1 MSIHV
6 LRVAVSSQVSV
17 RLESSRRMPYTVL
30 IVDDEDL
37 TLRNLST
44 GLRQEGFE
52 VLTAASGEEA
62 VRIFREQNP
71 DVVLVDIVL
80 PGINGIDVLRQ
91 IKEADSSAVVIMMS
105 AHPIVDQAVEAMELG
120 AFHYLAKPFR
130 MADLLTTLKRATE
143 MLALRVRVNETVETA
158 KGAYNFGRISTQNAD
173 TSEVLER
180 ARKAA
185 ESDHTTI
192 LIQGESGTGKGVL
205 ARAIHYASP
214 RAAMPLLELNCA
226 TLPDTLLESELFGFE
241 AGAFTDAR
249 HRKKGLLERAHGG
262 TVFLDE
268 IGNMSPSVQA
278 KVLQVL
284 EDGTFWRLGGVQA
297 ITVDVRLIAATNV
310 NLKEAVSAGQFR
322 EDLYYRLNVV
332 PLSLPPLRRRK
343 EDILSL
349 ALEMV
354 ERFNRELGK
363 RFTGFTPAAAHL
375 LRQYPWPGNIREL
388 KNAIERSMILS
399 NEGVL
404 DAENLPE
411 EIRATA
417 SPVDTMIPASNSL
430 PPDLSKFMTLRELED
445 DYIEQ
450 VLAATGNNKSLTAR
464 ILGIHP
470 TSLLRHFKRKES

>member
-1 MSIHV
+1 
-6 LRVAVSSQVSV
+6 
-17 RLESSRRMPYTVL
+17 MPYTVL
-30 IVDDEDL
+30 IADDEEL
-37 TLRNLST
+37 ASRTLSNSLHR
-44 GLRQEGFE
+44 EGFE
-52 VLTAASGEEA
+52 VLTATSGEEA
-62 VRIFREQNP
+62 VQLFSQNNP
-71 DVVLVDIVL
+71 DIVL
-80 PGINGIDVLRQ
+80 LEMALPGIQGVEVLRR
-91 IKEADSSAVVIMMS
+91 IKELNSAAVVIMMS
-105 AHPIVDQAVEAMELG
+105 AHPLIESAVEAMQLG

-130 MADLLTTLKRATE
+130 FGDLLATLKRAAE
-143 MLALRVRVNETVETA
+143 MLALRVRVNESVETA

-185 ESDHTTI
+185 ESEHTTI

-214 RAAMPLLELNCA
+214 RAGMPLLELNCA
-226 TLPDTLLESELFGFE
+226 TLPDTLLESELFGYE

-284 EDGTFWRLGGVQA
+284 EDGTFWRLGGTQA

-310 NLKEAVSAGQFR
+310 NLKEAVAAGQFR

-332 PLSLPPLRRRK
+332 PLWLPPLRRRK

-349 ALEMV
+349 SLEMV
-354 ERFNRELGK
+354 ETFNRELGK
-363 RFTGFTPAAAHL
+363 KFTGFTPAAAHL

-388 KNAIERSMILS
+388 KNAIEHSMILS
-399 NEGVL
+399 KEGTL
-404 DAENLPE
+404 DAKDLPE

-417 SPVDTMIPASNSL
+417 SIVDAVIPSSSNV
-430 PPDLSKFMTLRELED
+430 PPDLSKFVTLRELED

-450 VLAATGNNKSLTAR
+450 VLAATGNNKSLTAK

-470 TSLLRHFKRKES
+470 TSLLRHFKRKESS

>member
-1 MSIHV
+1 
-6 LRVAVSSQVSV
+6 
-17 RLESSRRMPYTVL
+17 MPYTVL
-30 IVDDEDL
+30 IVDDEEL
-37 TLRNLST
+37 ILRTISN

-52 VLTAASGEEA
+52 VLTAASGEDA
-62 VRIFREQNP
+62 VQLFTQHNP
-71 DVVLVDIVL
+71 DIALVDVIL
-80 PGINGIDVLRQ
+80 PGMNGIELLRE
-91 IKEADSSAVVIMMS
+91 IKGANSAAVVIMMS
-105 AHPIVDQAVEAMELG
+105 AHPVIDQAVEAMELG
-120 AFHYLAKPFR
+120 AFHYLGKPFR
-130 MADLLTTLKRATE
+130 MADLLGTIKRATE
-143 MLALRVRVNETVETA
+143 VLALRVRVNETVETA
-158 KGAYNFGRISTQNAD
+158 KGAYNFGRISTQNGD
-173 TSEVLER
+173 TSETLER

-185 ESDHTTI
+185 DSDHTTI

-214 RAAMPLLELNCA
+214 RASMPLLELNCA

-284 EDGTFWRLGGVQA
+284 EDGTFWRLGGTQS
-297 ITVDVRLIAATNV
+297 INVDVRLIAATNV
-310 NLKEAVSAGQFR
+310 NLKEAISAGQFR
-322 EDLYYRLNVV
+322 EDLFYRLNVV
-332 PLSLPPLRRRK
+332 PLSIPPLRRRK

-349 ALEMV
+349 ALEMM
-354 ERFNRELGK
+354 EHFNRELGK
-363 RFTGFTPAAAHL
+363 KFTGFTPAAAHL

-388 KNAIERSMILS
+388 KNAIEHSMILS
-399 NEGVL
+399 TEGVL
-404 DAENLPE
+404 DADDLPE

-417 SPVDTMIPASNSL
+417 SPVDVMIAQSSAL
-430 PPDLSKFMTLRELED
+430 PPDLSKFVTLRELED

-470 TSLLRHFKRKES
+470 TSLLRRFKKKES

>member
-1 MSIHV
+1 
-6 LRVAVSSQVSV
+6 
-17 RLESSRRMPYTVL
+17 MPYTVL
-30 IVDDEDL
+30 IVDDEEPAS
-37 TLRNLST
+37 RSLSNS
-44 GLRQEGFE
+44 LHREGFE
-52 VLTAASGEEA
+52 VLTATSGEDA
-62 VRIFREQNP
+62 IQLFSQNNP
-71 DVVLVDIVL
+71 DIVL
-80 PGINGIDVLRQ
+80 LEIVLPDIQGIDVLRRMKDVNAET
-91 IKEADSSAVVIMMS
+91 IVIMMS
-105 AHPIVDQAVEAMELG
+105 AHPLVESAVEAMQLG
-120 AFHYLAKPFR
+120 AFHYLAKPLR
-130 MADLLTTLKRATE
+130 MADLLSTLKRATA
-143 MLALRVRVNETVETA
+143 MLALTVRVNESVETA

-185 ESDHTTI
+185 ESEHTTI

-226 TLPDTLLESELFGFE
+226 TLPDTLLESELFGYE

-284 EDGTFWRLGGVQA
+284 EDGIFWRLGGTQA

-310 NLKEAVSAGQFR
+310 NLKEAVNEGRFR

-332 PLSLPPLRRRK
+332 PLWLPPLRRRK

-354 ERFNRELGK
+354 EAFNRELGK
-363 RFTGFTPAAAHL
+363 KFTGFTPAAAHL
-375 LRQYPWPGNIREL
+375 LRQYQWPGNIREL

-399 NEGVL
+399 REGTL
-404 DAENLPE
+404 DAKDLPE

-417 SPVDTMIPASNSL
+417 SLVDAVIPSNNV
-430 PPDLSKFMTLRELED
+430 PPDFGKFVTLRELED

-450 VLAATGNNKSLTAR
+450 VLTATGNNKTLTAK

-470 TSLLRHFKRKES
+470 TSLLRRFKRKE

>member
-1 MSIHV
+1 
-6 LRVAVSSQVSV
+6 
-17 RLESSRRMPYTVL
+17 MPYTVL
-30 IVDDEDL
+30 IVDDEGL
-37 TLRNLST
+37 TLRTLSN
-44 GLRQEGFE
+44 GLRREGFE
-52 VLTAASGEEA
+52 VFNAASGEEA
-62 VRIFREQNP
+62 LQVFTEQAP
-71 DVVLVDIVL
+71 DIAVVDIVL
-80 PGINGIDVLRQ
+80 PGINGIEVLRRM
-91 IKEADSSAVVIMMS
+91 KEANAASVVIMMS
-105 AHPIVDQAVEAMELG
+105 AHPVIDRAVEAMELG

-130 MADLLTTLKRATE
+130 MADLLATLKRATE
-143 MLALRVRVNETVETA
+143 ILALRVRVNESVESA
-158 KGAYNFGRISTQNAD
+158 KGAYNFGRISTQNGD

-185 ESDHTTI
+185 ESEHTTI
-192 LIQGESGTGKGVL
+192 LIEGESGTGKGVL
-205 ARAIHYASP
+205 ARAIHYGSP
-214 RAAMPLLELNCA
+214 RASMPLLELNCA
-226 TLPDTLLESELFGFE
+226 TLPDTLLESELFGYE

-249 HRKKGLLERAHGG
+249 HRKKGFLERAHGG

-297 ITVDVRLIAATNV
+297 ITVDVRLIAATNI

-332 PLSLPPLRRRK
+332 PLCLPPLRGRK

-349 ALEMV
+349 ALEMMQH
-354 ERFNRELGK
+354 FNRELGK
-363 RFTGFTPAAAHL
+363 RFAGFTPGAAHL
-375 LRQYPWPGNIREL
+375 LRQYRWPGNIREL

-399 NEGVL
+399 KEGVL
-404 DAENLPE
+404 DIHDLPE
-411 EIRATA
+411 EIRASA
-417 SPVDTMIPASNSL
+417 SLVDALIPAATNL
-430 PPDLSKFMTLRELED
+430 PPDLSKFVTLRELES

-450 VLAATGNNKSLTAR
+450 VLAATGNNKSLTAK